1 MSHYY
6 QICYRRPAGIRVDK
20 NKSKEIAD
28 DLRVSL
34 TLDSFSLPM
43 LCRVYTMYSPRQ
55 LRCAVNRLTTAGFL
69 TKLRLGMYRRNK
81 P

>member
-6 QICYRRPAGIRVDK
+6 QICYRRPMGITVDK

-28 DLRVSL
+28 DLRDIL
-34 TLDSFSLPM
+34 TYETFSLPM
-43 LCRVYTMYSPRQ
+43 LCRLHTNYSPRQ
-55 LRCAVNRLTTAGFL
+55 LRCAVNRLVVSGTIE
-69 TKLRLGMYRRNK
+69 KLRLGMYKRVA